1 MCQFYATRKENPAIR
16 VSLPLRSSCL
26 RSLFADSVGNQTGT
40 VDLSGTIG
48 DGAVR
53 VSVTSDVLDWT
64 KTNTCGGHFDGDFR
78 QRHDL

>member
-1 MCQFYATRKENPAIR
+1 MKSRKRPSID
-16 VSLPLRSSCL
+16 SLIINSQT
-26 RSLFADSVGNQTGT
+26 LFADSVGNQTGT
-40 VDLSGTIG
+40 VDLSGKIG

-64 KTNTCGGHFDGDFR
+64 KTNTCGGHSDGDFR